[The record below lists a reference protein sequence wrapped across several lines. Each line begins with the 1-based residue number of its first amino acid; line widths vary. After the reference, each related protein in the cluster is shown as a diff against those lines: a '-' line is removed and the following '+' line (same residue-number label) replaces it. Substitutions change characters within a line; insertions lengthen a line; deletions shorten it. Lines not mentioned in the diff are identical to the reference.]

1 MFTVS
6 MFYDKELPLSNHTTL
21 KREIQTEII
30 TQVSINSYTIY
41 SEDCRDLGMS
51 IKKECWLWNQWVTHL
66 LEIGIPNYYK
76 ADCYPL
82 LCKCSK
88 QLMT

>member
-1 MFTVS
+1 MGLPLMFTVS

-51 IKKECWLWNQWVTHL
+51 IKKECWL
-66 LEIGIPNYYK
+66 
-76 ADCYPL
+76 
-82 LCKCSK
+82 
-88 QLMT
+88 